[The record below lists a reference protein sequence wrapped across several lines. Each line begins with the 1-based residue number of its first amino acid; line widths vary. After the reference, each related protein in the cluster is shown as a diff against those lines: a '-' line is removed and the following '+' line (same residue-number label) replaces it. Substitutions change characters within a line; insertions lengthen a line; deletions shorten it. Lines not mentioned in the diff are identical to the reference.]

1 MFSKGFI
8 LSLGLSLCAVV
19 LVYLYVKNRITNLEN
34 KVDSLIEIIQVH
46 QRLSQQVGG
55 TQQFEKIVV
64 SDDESEEEDDSSEEE
79 NDEEETEEQQETLV
93 LENHVVEKENDIKE
107 EVEQQMLQL
116 SNNEEVLKDMEEHE
130 VAPKDDGLDE
140 MDDLEENLDDEEN
153 DEDSEENDEDSEEQD
168 YSKLGKVQLRE
179 LCEGKGFDVKGKKK
193 HELLE
198 LLK

>member
-34 KVDSLIEIIQVH
+34 KVDSLIEIIQAH
-46 QRLSQQVGG
+46 QRLSQQQMGG
-55 TQQFEKIVV
+55 TQQYEKIVV

-107 EVEQQMLQL
+107 EVEHQMIQL

-130 VAPKDDGLDE
+130 VAPQDDGLDE
-140 MDDLEENLDDEEN
+140 MDDLEETLDDEEN
-153 DEDSEENDEDSEEQD
+153 DENSEEQD
-168 YSKLGKVQLRE
+168 YSKLCKVQLRE

>member
-34 KVDSLIEIIQVH
+34 KVDSLIEIIQAH
-46 QRLSQQVGG
+46 QRLSQQLGG

-64 SDDESEEEDDSSEEE
+64 SDDESEEEDSSSEEE
-79 NDEEETEEQQETLV
+79 NDEEETEEQETLV

-116 SNNEEVLKDMEEHE
+116 SNNEEVLEEHE
-130 VAPKDDGLDE
+130 VTPEDDGLDE
-140 MDDLEENLDDEEN
+140 MDDLEETLDD
-153 DEDSEENDEDSEEQD
+153 EENDEDSEEQD

-179 LCEGKGFDVKGKKK
+179 LCEEKGFEVKGKKK